1 MLETKATEILGI
13 KYPIFGGTMQWLSR
27 AELVAAQSNAGILGI
42 LPSATF
48 NSKEELKK
56 EIRKTKD
63 MTDRP
68 IAVNVNL
75 FPMMRPF
82 SIEDMIDAAKEEG
95 IKIIETSGRSPASY
109 LEAIKE
115 DGAIHMHK
123 CARVRDAIKVESMGT
138 DIVTIVG
145 IECGGHPSA
154 EEVTTLVLLQKTV
167 DSVKIP
173 VFAGGGFVDGRGLIA
188 ALALGAEGI
197 VLGTRFIAT
206 RECPIHDQ
214 FKEALVNADVT
225 ATTLLMKS
233 HGAPL
238 RVFKNRVAND
248 VVELEEKGAKLEEL
262 LPLLSGEKGLEAY
275 SKGDLDGGVFPCGQ
289 SAGLIRDIKGVKE
302 LVDEIVNEAK
312 EVCQRLR

>member
-1 MLETKATEILGI
+1 MFETRATAILGI
-13 KYPIFGGTMQWLSR
+13 KYPIIGGTMQWLSR
-27 AELVAAQSNAGILGI
+27 AGLVAAQSNAGILGI

-48 NSKEELKK
+48 NSKEELKQ

-68 IAVNVNL
+68 FAVNVNL

-82 SIEDMIDAAKEEG
+82 RIEDMIDAVKEEG
-95 IKIIETSGRSPASY
+95 IKIVETSGRSPAPY
-109 LEAIKE
+109 IDAIKE

-123 CARVRDAIKVESMGT
+123 CARVRDAIKVEGLGT

-145 IECGGHPSA
+145 IESGGHPSA

-173 VFAGGGFVDGRGLIA
+173 VLAGGGFVNGRGLVA
-188 ALALGAEGI
+188 ALAMGAEGI
-197 VLGTRFIAT
+197 VVGTRFIAT
-206 RECPIHDQ
+206 RECPIHDR

-225 ATTLLMKS
+225 ATTLIMKS

-238 RVFKNRVAND
+238 RAFRNKVAED
-248 VVELEEKGAKLEEL
+248 VLELEEKGTKLEEI
-262 LPLLSGEKGLEAY
+262 LPLLSGVKGLDAY
-275 SKGDLDGGVFPCGQ
+275 SKGDLDGGIFPCGQ
-289 SAGLIRDIKGVKE
+289 AAGLIRDIEEVKE
-302 LVDEIVNEAK
+302 VVKEIMDEAK
-312 EVCQRLR
+312 GVCQRLR